1 MLVRL
6 YPAQV
11 ADNWSVLSYGIQQS
25 LPPITYESPKRLQK
39 ILEHIMLKEM
49 DLWVGVEDEKVKG
62 LILTT
67 PIHES
72 NSDVSDL
79 LIYSIYG
86 FDKLG
91 IRMIKES
98 IDTLKKYAVAKGLKR
113 ITAYSNVDSV
123 IRMIKALGG
132 EESWT
137 YLSIPAN
144 GVMQ

>member
-6 YPAQV
+6 YPNQV

-49 DLWVGVEDEKVKG
+49 DLWVGVEKEKVKG

-67 PIHES
+67 PIYES
-72 NSDVSDL
+72 NSDVNDL

-91 IRMIKES
+91 IKMIKES
-98 IDTLKKYAVAKGLKR
+98 IATLKKYAVNKGFKR

-123 IRMIKALGG
+123 IKMIRALGG

-144 GVMQ
+144 GAM

>member
-6 YPAQV
+6 YPEQV
-11 ADNWSVLSYGIQQS
+11 ANNWSVLSYGIQQS

-67 PIHES
+67 PIYES
-72 NSDVSDL
+72 NSDVNDL

-91 IRMIKES
+91 VKMIKDS
-98 IDTLKKYAVAKGLKR
+98 IGTLKKYAVSKGFKR

-123 IRMIKALGG
+123 IKMIKSLGG
-132 EESWT
+132 EETWT

-144 GVMQ
+144 GAM

>member
-6 YPAQV
+6 YPNQV

-25 LPPITYESPKRLQK
+25 LPPITYESPKRLLK

-49 DLWVGVEDEKVKG
+49 DLWVGVEKEKVKG

-67 PIHES
+67 PIYES
-72 NSDVSDL
+72 NSDVNDL

-91 IRMIKES
+91 IKMIKES
-98 IDTLKKYAVAKGLKR
+98 IATLKKYAVNKGFKR
-113 ITAYSNVDSV
+113 ITAYSNLDSV
-123 IRMIKALGG
+123 IKMIRALGG

-137 YLSIPAN
+137 
-144 GVMQ
+144 